1 MVLRLTGIAAL
12 LVVCACSGCR
22 KAANEAME
30 SAIESQIA
38 RDGGKANVQIADDNV
53 SIKFQDEKGE
63 LRIAGGKD
71 VALPEDFP
79 KDVPLYSPMTVVM
92 ANSQKQDERFV
103 IQATSA
109 DSLDQV
115 AAFYKQEALK
125 QGWEEESNTVVG
137 ADMRMLLYKKEG
149 RSLQVMVAATDDGTT
164 LTISTGK
171 ED

>member
-22 KAANEAME
+22 KAANEAVE

-38 RDGGKANVQIADDNV
+38 RDGGKADVQIGDDNV
-53 SIKFQDEKGE
+53 SLKFQDEKGE
-63 LRIAGGKD
+63 STFASGKN
-71 VALPEDFP
+71 VALPDDFP
-79 KDVPLYSPMTVVM
+79 QDVPQYSPMTVIM
-92 ANSQKQDERFV
+92 ANAQQEDERFT
-103 IQATSA
+103 IQATST

-115 AAFYKQEALK
+115 AAFYKQEVPK
-125 QGWEEESNTVVG
+125 QGWEEESNTAMG
-137 ADMRMLLYKKEG
+137 SDMRALTYKKDG

>member
-38 RDGGKANVQIADDNV
+38 RDGGKANVQIADDNI

-79 KDVPLYSPMTVVM
+79 KDVPLYSQMTV
-92 ANSQKQDERFV
+92 SWQ
-103 IQATSA
+103 T
-109 DSLDQV
+109 L
-115 AAFYKQEALK
+115 
-125 QGWEEESNTVVG
+125 
-137 ADMRMLLYKKEG
+137 
-149 RSLQVMVAATDDGTT
+149 RSRTRG
-164 LTISTGK
+164 S
-171 ED
+171 